1 MMSTMI
7 KKAFKRNLWSK
18 LGYLHVRKGMKEMT
32 ETMDYKNTGGAMLLG
47 INGNVVKAH
56 GSSDAR
62 AFYHALRV
70 AKLLAEKDVVNAIKK
85 GIENA

>member
-1 MMSTMI
+1 
-7 KKAFKRNLWSK
+7 
-18 LGYLHVRKGMKEMT
+18 
-32 ETMDYKNTGGAMLLG
+32 MDYKNTGGAMLLG